1 MCPAHPVQALPG
13 ARRSSWA
20 RPKGCMPAYRSRRK
34 QQTLEA
40 EEAKR
45 RLKEQSIF
53 VSF

>member
-1 MCPAHPVQALPG
+1 MRPAPPHTAPPGWCAWAAL
-13 ARRSSWA
+13 
-20 RPKGCMPAYRSRRK
+20 KGCLLASRSRRK

-53 VSF
+53 VSR